1 MCKDKQPPAG
11 NAALFSRHYEEIK
24 RLVGQRRGK
33 WVLSSIEWSD
43 VESMLVTHI
52 WKKMHLYDPSRPFDC
67 WCNTVLT
74 AQISNILRDNLW
86 RSARPCIASSLY
98 GVACVYNLG
107 EGICGWTK
115 TGHQDETCPLFAA
128 WKAKKGAQA
137 DIASPLSLESH
148 VDEHHNKHSDFI
160 DYDKHK
166 SAIDKI
172 MVKKLTKSDAKIYRL
187 IYIRHW
193 PMPRVL
199 KELGLKSTAQN
210 KTPIA
215 ITKARNRFIKLART
229 ILAEMDFQ

>member
-1 MCKDKQPPAG
+1 MPPNKQPPEG
-11 NAALFSRHYEEIK
+11 NAVLFAQHYEEIK

-33 WVLSSIEWSD
+33 WVLSSMEWAD
-43 VESMLVTHI
+43 VESVLITHI

-74 AQISNILRDNLW
+74 SQITNILRDNLW

-98 GVACVYNLG
+98 GTSCVYNLG
-107 EGICGWTK
+107 DGICGWTK
-115 TGHQDETCPLFAA
+115 TGHQDENCPLFAA
-128 WKAKKGAQA
+128 WKARKGNQA
-137 DIASPLSLESH
+137 DIAAPLSLESH
-148 VDEHHNKHSDFI
+148 VDEHHNKPSDFV
-160 DYDKHK
+160 DYDRHK
-166 SAIDKI
+166 AAIDKI

-199 KELGLKSTAQN
+199 KELNIKGSKVN

-215 ITKARNRFIKLART
+215 ITKARNRFIKMARE
-229 ILAEMDFQ
+229 IMSGMDFQ